1 MHHGSGKLYLRMAAH
16 ALPHSPRLLH
26 GRKWL
31 SSSRM
36 QYQATHY
43 LIRKM
48 KKQQTGTA
56 DKQPLT
62 IDAAT
67 GRLDPT
73 PPVIHLKT
81 ADDVR
86 LEIGKVYRD
95 MRQGRI
101 EMADGTKLAYVL
113 GQLNKAIETGI
124 IEARMESIERTLKG
138 RNP

>member
-1 MHHGSGKLYLRMAAH
+1 
-16 ALPHSPRLLH
+16 
-26 GRKWL
+26 
-31 SSSRM
+31 
-36 QYQATHY
+36 
-43 LIRKM
+43 M
-48 KKQQTGTA
+48 KKRQTGTL
-56 DKQPLT
+56 QNEPLT

-67 GRLDPT
+67 GMLDPT